1 MAKRINPLLEQEQRK
16 AQQEQLVKQAQS
28 MEKLKKTKMTIM
40 LTEDEIIKAK
50 RVALERKTSVSEM
63 GSEWI
68 STIN

>member
-1 MAKRINPLLEQEQRK
+1 MVKRVNPLLEQEQRK

-63 GSEWI
+63 VSEWI